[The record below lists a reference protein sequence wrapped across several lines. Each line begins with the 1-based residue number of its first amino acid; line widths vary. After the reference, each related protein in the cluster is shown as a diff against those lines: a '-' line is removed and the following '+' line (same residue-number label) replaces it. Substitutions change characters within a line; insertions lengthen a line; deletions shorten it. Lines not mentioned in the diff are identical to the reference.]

1 MFVHS
6 IQTSINIEENENK
19 NNLVAGLYDSRSELY
34 ICEMI
39 VQWMWRWRQ
48 ISWLAVQDLSWWR
61 MEYIGI
67 IYFIYYV
74 DELFYFIHSIQRI
87 INIIV
92 TKFKNNNVEWK
103 REESCPAYRQ
113 VSEGENLGRWSLCVN
128 PLWRNS
134 SIQFVFIQF
143 K

>member
-1 MFVHS
+1 MLVHS
-6 IQTSINIEENENK
+6 IQTLINIEENENK
-19 NNLVAGLYDSRSELY
+19 NNLVAGLYDSRSERY
-34 ICEMI
+34 IREMI

-48 ISWLAVQDLSWWR
+48 ISWLAVQDLSCEEWS
-61 MEYIGI
+61 MLALCILFI
-67 IYFIYYV
+67 MLMNCFIY
-74 DELFYFIHSIQRI
+74 SIQRI

-103 REESCPAYRQ
+103 REESCPACRQ

-128 PLWRNS
+128 PLWRKS
-134 SIQFVFIQF
+134 SIQFEFIQS

>member
-19 NNLVAGLYDSRSELY
+19 NNLVAGLYDGRSELY
-34 ICEMI
+34 IREMI

-48 ISWLAVQDLSWWR
+48 ISWLAVQDLSCEEWS
-61 MEYIGI
+61 MLALCILFI
-67 IYFIYYV
+67 MLMNCFIY
-74 DELFYFIHSIQRI
+74 SIQRI

-92 TKFKNNNVEWK
+92 TKFKNNTVEWK
-103 REESCPAYRQ
+103 REKSCPACWQ
-113 VSEGENLGRWSLCVN
+113 VSESKNLGRWSLCVN

-134 SIQFVFIQF
+134 SVQFEFIQF